1 MKNSFAMGFLLPFLL
16 PLLLFSCDNSASPG
30 VDISPPPQADPTT
43 RVTFFNMS
51 SHRVV
56 VRRDSFAGVVVA
68 ELASGQTINENLRV
82 SDTIFGTTFAVDYYV
97 QVTDGLDPAL
107 GQVMA
112 RIRDFNMQIHGV
124 LAEGVPVTIQIPNP
138 VSPEFSMSFIRI
150 TNLRNMP
157 VTLNHFGAAIRQA
170 GTDTFPIAAF
180 SSGIFRIDDIPRS
193 GEREFTGFNLHF
205 ALTSEPVPVFTARN
219 GWIYDFELNANGVV
233 KTGSHPL
240 VIH

>member
-1 MKNSFAMGFLLPFLL
+1 MKNSLAMGFLVFFLMSV
-16 PLLLFSCDNSASPG
+16 LFSSCDNGLSDPG
-30 VDISPPPQADPTT
+30 SSPPQAEPTA

-68 ELASGQTINENLRV
+68 ELGSGQPPLTTNLRV
-82 SDTIFGTTFAVDYYV
+82 SDTVFGTTFAVDYYV

-112 RIRDFNMQIHGV
+112 RLRDFEMQIHSV
-124 LAEGVPVTIQIPNP
+124 LAEDTPVTIQIPNP
-138 VSPEFSMSFIRI
+138 ANPEFSMSFIRI
-150 TNLRNMP
+150 TNLHNMP
-157 VTLNHFGAAIRQA
+157 VTLNHFGAALRQA
-170 GTDTFPIAAF
+170 GTGTFPIAAF
-180 SSGIFRIDDIPRS
+180 SAGIFRIDDIPRN
-193 GEREFTGFNLHF
+193 GEREFTGFSLHL

-233 KTGSHPL
+233 KTGSQPL
-240 VIH
+240 AQF